1 MIPLLYVGIISFI
14 SSFTVS
20 NIITREYLRV
30 NYEYTHEPFNDRSK
44 KNSLVK
50 FNTSIKVKTIPSIKD
65 ISSNTLSELWY
76 NKEEYDVFKKDYI
89 LSRKHNSI

>member
-14 SSFTVS
+14 SSFSVS

-30 NYEYTHEPFNDRSK
+30 NYEYTHEPINDTSNRI
-44 KNSLVK
+44 SLVK
-50 FNTSIKVKTIPSIKD
+50 FNTSIRVKTIPSIKD

-89 LSRKHNSI
+89 LSKKHNSI